1 MKLSTESNPLKSRYA
16 PRSNVMR
23 RAVAGALMGLALLF
37 GGGPGVAQQTQDLSL
52 GELAPGSVIS
62 AVLVVDTDRLWQR
75 SAFGRRAKAEH
86 EQRLSELEAENL
98 AANETLAAEEQTLTT
113 QRAETEAEE
122 FRQLA
127 DNFDQKVQQTR
138 TTQLEKNRS
147 LLNRFEQE
155 QEAFF
160 RAATPVFEQIML
172 DSGAA
177 VILERRSVLFGD
189 PRVDITDQAIAL
201 LDEIIGTGATP
212 D

>member
-1 MKLSTESNPLKSRYA
+1 MNLSTESSHLKSHCA

-23 RAVAGALMGLALLF
+23 RAVAGAVMGLAFLF
-37 GGGPGVAQQTQDLSL
+37 GGPGSAQQSQDLPL
-52 GELAPGSVIS
+52 GELVPGVVIS

-75 SAFGRRAKAEH
+75 SAFGLRATAEH
-86 EQRLSELEAENL
+86 EQRQAELAAENL
-98 AANETLAAEEQTLTT
+98 VVNETLAAEEQSITT
-113 QRAETEAEE
+113 RRSEMEAEA
-122 FRQLA
+122 FRELA
-127 DNFDQKVQQTR
+127 DAFDEKVQQTR

-147 LLNRFEQE
+147 LLSLYERE

-189 PRVDITDQAIAL
+189 PRVDITDRAIAL
-201 LDEIIGTGATP
+201 LDETIGSGGAP